1 MQCSIRIGVM
11 ATKKKSSSANAFS
24 HYKAKPKVR
33 RKGIVSKKRTS
44 KLKSSKNYKKQY
56 QGQGR

>member
-1 MQCSIRIGVM
+1 MVM
-11 ATKKKSSSANAFS
+11 ATKKKSSSASAS
-24 HYKAKPKVR
+24 SLYKAKPKVK